1 MVMPN
6 CCWDGIGEFSPLSYL
21 DVMGR
26 FSGLIDGAL
35 ENYDD
40 FKLSDLYMI
49 SEWHIYLKELVFH
62 YLIMVI

>member
-1 MVMPN
+1 
-6 CCWDGIGEFSPLSYL
+6 
-21 DVMGR
+21 MGR